1 MAIDKTDVRNMHIS
15 DITPEDVE
23 CPKCGE
29 SKYFVSQR
37 STGTSL
43 VKFPVCEGCDEI
55 MRLSEIGMQKVADWR
70 AEKARRA
77 AEAERR
83 RRIQAAITWA
93 VVFVVVIGFFVFLFN
108 SAF

>member
-43 VKFPVCEGCDEI
+43 VKFPVCEACDEI
-55 MRLSEIGMQKVADWR
+55 MRLSRFGMERVADWR
-70 AEKARRA
+70 AEKARKA

-93 VVFVVVIGFFVFLFN
+93 VLIVVSIGFLLFLFN
-108 SAF
+108 

>member
-1 MAIDKTDVRNMHIS
+1 MAIDRTDVRNMHIS
-15 DITPEDVE
+15 DVTPDDVE
-23 CPKCGE
+23 CPKCGK

-43 VKFPVCEGCDEI
+43 VKFPVCESCDEI
-55 MRLSEIGMQKVADWR
+55 MRLSEYGIKRVADWR
-70 AEKARRA
+70 AEKARKA

-93 VVFVVVIGFFVFLFN
+93 VVFVVSIGFLVFLFN